1 MSNLNQIVL
10 NERFTEK
17 GGNII
22 LSEIKINS
30 SIWVVQIAKKLNVA
44 RRIIVHDLDKLKQQ
58 QKLKRV
64 GPDKGSYWE
73 IL

>member
-17 GGNII
+17 RGNII

-44 RRIIVHDLDKLKQQ
+44 RRTIVHDLDKLKQQ

-64 GPDKGSYWE
+64 GPDKGGYRE